1 MEGILKKLIDLIE
14 KECTLYFS
22 LLELLQNEKEA
33 LVGSKI
39 EELQGVIKGKESL
52 LLKIR
57 ILDEQR
63 HRLLKKIGELL
74 GDNEK
79 ELTMTRLYS
88 LVDEPF
94 SSELKNSSSK
104 LLALTQSIQ
113 ELNNSNRS
121 LLVHSIELVR
131 GSMNLLMNVMPSSHV
146 YQRNGSI
153 YNGEESGRNLSSMF

>member
-57 ILDEQR
+57 ILDEHR
-63 HRLLKKIGELL
+63 NRLLKKIGELL

-79 ELTMTRLYS
+79 ELTMTRLSS

-94 SSELKNSSSK
+94 SSKLKNSSSK

-113 ELNNSNRS
+113 ELNNCNRS

-131 GSMNLLMNVMPSSHV
+131 GSMNLLMNAMPSSHV